1 MLAPQRF
8 GAEGRSI
15 GKLNGSEFFIMFGRF
30 VIPSFIANGR
40 DLGVDYI
47 FVLFSLIVLSPRES
61 RECVLCH
68 SQNLGVIVPL

>member
-8 GAEGRSI
+8 GAEGCSI
-15 GKLNGSEFFIMFGRF
+15 GKLNGSEFSVMFGRF

-40 DLGVDYI
+40 DLGVNYI
-47 FVLFSLIVLSPRES
+47 FILFSLIVLSPREL
-61 RECVLCH
+61 RERVLCH